1 MFDKFMVSV
10 LQRKRYI
17 ECAFW
22 IVLFLVLIFKYV
34 VAVPDEANFIG
45 SYKYIVSDG
54 YDWYANGKLFLQ
66 STETSI
72 RNPGLPFLIKLLT
85 LAGLPSLIILFNQLI
100 LFGIYVLIYVLT
112 FSITKRKLLSYA
124 LVLTAFVNYDIQI
137 FSMYILAD
145 YYAIMFILLAYFLLF
160 KKKEELSLVS
170 LGVSVL
176 FQNFAFFLFPLF
188 IIYLNFESIK
198 GTFVNFK
205 IKNLYS
211 IAARNLGY
219 LLLFLHLNILWF
231 IYKSIVFGDPLYTGV
246 TQFGLITLNFDS
258 LYFYSVNSVIL
269 FGLLPALLIG
279 LIIVGVAKGK
289 VLKDKNLAPLLAG
302 ALITFL
308 FWILAYDWNDKRF
321 LLYFLPYIY
330 PLAGAIFVK
339 TFKVKQIYFILALF
353 LVSIPTFW
361 VKSGFFNYNHL
372 PLLPGTGLNFGLVVK
387 NHKADL
393 DTSVSLSRGDTHLL
407 ADNFAGELFLNRE
420 YNHQDSN
427 TIYSDYRLF
436 LHNELDDDG
445 TVCESML
452 GGKNLYILNSVSFIE
467 YSRPLDEYIS
477 ECQL

>member
-1 MFDKFMVSV
+1 MFLTHISQPRMFDKIKVNII
-10 LQRKRYI
+10 QRKKYF
-17 ECAFW
+17 EYAFW
-22 IVLFLVLIFKYV
+22 IVIFLVLVFKFV
-34 VAVPDEANFIG
+34 VAVPGEVSFIG

-54 YDWYANGKLFLQ
+54 YDWYANGELFLQ

-72 RNPGLPFLIKLLT
+72 RNPGLPLLIKLFT
-85 LAGLPSLIILFNQLI
+85 LVGLPSLIILFNQLV
-100 LFGIYVLIYVLT
+100 LFAIFLLIYALT
-112 FSITKRKLLSYA
+112 FSLTKRKLLSYA
-124 LVLTAFVNYDIQI
+124 LVLAAFVNYDIQI

-145 YYAIMFILLAYFLLF
+145 YYAIMFILLAFFLLF
-160 KKKEELSLVS
+160 KKRKELSLVS

-188 IIYLNFESIK
+188 ILYLNLESIK
-198 GTFVNFK
+198 GILANFK
-205 IKNLYS
+205 VKSLYS
-211 IAARNLGY
+211 LAAKNMVY

-258 LYFYSVNSVIL
+258 LYFYAVNSVIL
-269 FGLLPALLIG
+269 YGLLPALLIG

-289 VLKDKNLAPLLAG
+289 ILKDKNLILLLAG

-321 LLYFLPYIY
+321 LLYFLPFIY

-339 TFKVKQIYFILALF
+339 SFQVKQIYFILVLF
-353 LVSIPTFW
+353 LVSIPSFW
-361 VKSGFFNYNHL
+361 VKSGFFNYNYL
-372 PLLPGTGLNFGLVVK
+372 PLLPGVGLDFGLVIK

-393 DTSVSLSRGDTHLL
+393 DRSVSLSKENAHLL
-407 ADNFAGELFLNRE
+407 TNNFAGELLLNRE

-436 LHNELDDDG
+436 LHNELDEYG
-445 TVCESML
+445 IVC
-452 GGKNLYILNSVSFIE
+452 
-467 YSRPLDEYIS
+467 
-477 ECQL
+477 